1 MQSAQFQLHARIE
14 ERHWWFV
21 GRRRILRDVVREVLP
36 PQTGRMVVD
45 VGCGTGANI
54 AGLADDYDCV
64 GIDTSQ
70 EAISL
75 ARERF
80 PQVRF
85 LCGYAPQDLGATAS
99 QADLFLL
106 TDVLEHV
113 PDDRAL
119 LTQLLRE
126 AKAGAFCLL
135 TVPADMSLWSE
146 HDVSFGHYRR
156 YDLEQLSQVWA
167 GLPVTALA
175 VSYFNAK
182 LYAAVKA
189 VRAWNRR
196 RRKAAGE
203 AGTDFRLPSRP
214 MNAALELLFASE
226 SRTLID
232 LLHHRRREG
241 FRAGVSLLA
250 LLRREPDLK
259 SEISDS

>member
-36 PQTGRMVVD
+36 PRSGHMVID
-45 VGCGTGANI
+45 VGCGTGANL
-54 AGLADDYDCV
+54 AGFADGYECV

-80 PQVRF
+80 PKIRF
-85 LCGYAPQDLGATAS
+85 ICGYAPQDLGETAGR
-99 QADLFLL
+99 AGLFLL

-119 LTQLLRE
+119 LSQLVTA
-126 AKAGAFCLL
+126 AKPGGFILL

-175 VSYFNAK
+175 ISYFNSR
-182 LYAAVKA
+182 LYPAVKA

-196 RRKAAGE
+196 LRKAAGE

-214 MNAALELLFASE
+214 VNAALARIFASE

-232 LLHHRRREG
+232 LLHHRRRHG

-250 LLRREPDLK
+250 LLRRG
-259 SEISDS
+259 